1 MVVLLLVDLGRSS
14 FRLNS
19 SSKSLRERLK
29 SATSIAKSFLKLF
42 IRVKSR
48 RHLSY
53 SSLRQLELNVH
64 SGFAGRSGTDR
75 LEHRASGG
83 GGGAAATGGFFFNFF
98 PLTSRCFDF
107 RELLLVLA
115 QRSFGCSEERSSR
128 LVVRRLSSVE

>member
-1 MVVLLLVDLGRSS
+1 MLLVDLGRSS

-29 SATSIAKSFLKLF
+29 SATSIAKSFLKLLM
-42 IRVKSR
+42 RVKSR

-64 SGFAGRSGTDR
+64 SGFAGRSGTDK
-75 LEHRASGG
+75 LEHKTGADGG
-83 GGGAAATGGFFFNFF
+83 AGGGAAAAGGFFFNFF
-98 PLTSRCFDF
+98 PLTSRCFDL
-107 RELLLVLA
+107 RELLLALT

>member
-29 SATSIAKSFLKLF
+29 SATSIAKSFLKLL

-83 GGGAAATGGFFFNFF
+83 AAAAAGGFFFNFF